1 MCKYF
6 ACDAWTLK
14 ESLQASSA
22 SLSEHSQ
29 LELHTEIQTVENTTK
44 RISSFSLLQQQIVLR
59 GPEVIKYSQDGK
71 AKICDSK
78 FMLISRKSDA
88 EDNASNAPD
97 VAEAEEV
104 EVSGDAASKGQM
116 SVLDALKGVLKLALM
131 HDGLARGL
139 REASKALD
147 RRQAHMCVL
156 NEACEEEAYKKL
168 VVALC
173 SEHKIPLIKVPDG
186 KQLGEWAGLC
196 KYLCLVVSM
205 LDTDER
211 FLGVLDREGNA
222 RKVVNCSCVVV
233 KDWGEESQ
241 ERSILLN
248 YFQTEQ

>member
-1 MCKYF
+1 M
-6 ACDAWTLK
+6 TV
-14 ESLQASSA
+14 
-22 SLSEHSQ
+22 
-29 LELHTEIQTVENTTK
+29 LE
-44 RISSFSLLQQQIVLR
+44 
-59 GPEVIKYSQDGK
+59 
-71 AKICDSK
+71 
-78 FMLISRKSDA
+78 
-88 EDNASNAPD
+88 
-97 VAEAEEV
+97 
-104 EVSGDAASKGQM
+104 
-116 SVLDALKGVLKLALM
+116 ALKGVLKISLM

-196 KYLCLVVSM
+196 EYFLLEFTWSIGCKHLQSSCLQILESEANFG
-205 LDTDER
+205 D
-211 FLGVLDREGNA
+211 LGVLDREGNA

>member
-1 MCKYF
+1 MP
-6 ACDAWTLK
+6 A
-14 ESLQASSA
+14 
-22 SLSEHSQ
+22 
-29 LELHTEIQTVENTTK
+29 
-44 RISSFSLLQQQIVLR
+44 
-59 GPEVIKYSQDGK
+59 
-71 AKICDSK
+71 
-78 FMLISRKSDA
+78 
-88 EDNASNAPD
+88 DNASG
-97 VAEAEEV
+97 
-104 EVSGDAASKGQM
+104 SM
-116 SVLDALKGVLKLALM
+116 SVLDALKGVLKISLI

-173 SEHKIPLIKVPDG
+173 GEHKIPLIKVPDG

-196 KYLCLVVSM
+196 KLCPSRLCETVTWDVFADS
-205 LDTDER
+205 LFT
-211 FLGVLDREGNA
+211 GQIDREGNA

>member
-1 MCKYF
+1 
-6 ACDAWTLK
+6 
-14 ESLQASSA
+14 
-22 SLSEHSQ
+22 
-29 LELHTEIQTVENTTK
+29 
-44 RISSFSLLQQQIVLR
+44 
-59 GPEVIKYSQDGK
+59 
-71 AKICDSK
+71 
-78 FMLISRKSDA
+78 
-88 EDNASNAPD
+88 
-97 VAEAEEV
+97 
-104 EVSGDAASKGQM
+104 M
-116 SVLDALKGVLKLALM
+116 SVLDALKGVLKLALI

-156 NEACEEEAYKKL
+156 NENCEEEAYKKL
-168 VVALC
+168 VIGLC

-196 KYLCLVVSM
+196 MLPRSRRGMERPEVSWTICLRSFPIA
-205 LDTDER
+205 TANSC
-211 FLGVLDREGNA
+211 FSGVLDREGNA

>member
-1 MCKYF
+1 MTF
-6 ACDAWTLK
+6 TPIFEDL
-14 ESLQASSA
+14 
-22 SLSEHSQ
+22 
-29 LELHTEIQTVENTTK
+29 
-44 RISSFSLLQQQIVLR
+44 RISNT
-59 GPEVIKYSQDGK
+59 SQDGECASIHQSLPQARRHWNIPILEFCWPHTNAQAASYLRPPSTQHHIHSYLLFENLK
-71 AKICDSK
+71 LT
-78 FMLISRKSDA
+78 FQKSDA

-97 VAEAEEV
+97 VAEADEV

-196 KYLCLVVSM
+196 KYSM
-205 LDTDER
+205 RGYVWTELIL
-211 FLGVLDREGNA
+211 FDR
-222 RKVVNCSCVVV
+222 CV
-233 KDWGEESQ
+233 GP
-241 ERSILLN
+241 
-248 YFQTEQ
+248 